1 MKLLA
6 EATEESRTWF
16 RKYECRCLRQSLS
29 TEEARRAAIIFAA
42 WEDLDKVPISYEIEI
57 PVSYEI
63 EIPAFR
69 PFPYC
74 DPFMY

>member
-16 RKYECRCLRQSLS
+16 RKYECRCLQQIPPEK
-29 TEEARRAAIIFAA
+29 TQRAAIFFAA
-42 WEDLDKVPISYEIEI
+42 WEDFDKVPI
-57 PVSYEI
+57 SYEI